1 MPMKRVLITTALL
14 AAVFTV
20 FAQSQIFPIWFEDA
34 AGNKDT
40 LWFGYDLAATN
51 SKSNSQTFKI
61 AIK

>member
-20 FAQSQIFPIWFEDA
+20 FAQSQIFPIWLENA
-34 AGNKDT
+34 AGNKDAH
-40 LWFGYDLAATN
+40 WSGYDLDATN